1 MGKTGQPSW
10 AKRILKLLEQA
21 KAKDPDFARF
31 GAYSHRYKLSPPA
44 SEETIQRFE
53 AQEGIRLPEE
63 YRDFLFFVGN
73 GGAGPYY
80 GLYGLETLEKELHDS
95 HGSRLY
101 RVLEEPVIYPKMSD
115 EEWGRAAY
123 LKMSDEER
131 HRTVYPKGAP
141 GNSRQKGEE
150 VHPYAGVLPIG
161 SQGCTLM
168 TGLMLAGP
176 YRGQVVYYDE
186 DFCGPPFFVREK
198 GFLAW
203 YERWLREVIAGYND
217 EKAGFGLNLDG
228 SPGQLMEL
236 YEQTEN
242 PEDRIEIVDS
252 YYKFET
258 LPGKQKTYFKKACAR
273 ESNMEVRMKLIKML
287 ARFHV
292 PGMTKELEKLW
303 EYGAYAEAVS
313 VITYEGTWEV
323 KEAWYERVFE
333 ILPRLRGEG
342 FRDACHTISAMKDY
356 PDVHAGRLRE
366 ALTREDLDRND
377 RAALFHCIRKL
388 KGKEEVLDYFMNYL
402 STEEEPALLIYAVW
416 CTEGVK
422 NRQLQEL
429 YVGLMDK
436 YRTHE
441 NTKFDYKGSQM
452 VLRGG
457 CCMGAGRPEGQ
468 LVSNLMR
475 QFDYFGLDYRGGF
488 QLLMDEGRW
497 KEWKQ
502 QNGFGAG

>member
-1 MGKTGQPSW
+1 MGKTGKTGQPAW

-21 KAKDPDFARF
+21 KAKDSDLVRF
-31 GAYSHRYKLSPPA
+31 GADSHQYKLSPPA
-44 SEETIQRFE
+44 SEETIQTFE
-53 AQEGIRLPEE
+53 EQEGIRLPEE
-63 YRDFLFFVGN
+63 YRDFLLFVGN

-80 GLYGLETLEKELHDS
+80 GLYGVKIQEKKFRGS
-95 HGSRLY
+95 HASRLY
-101 RVLEEPVIYPKMSD
+101 RVQEEPVIYPKMSD
-115 EEWGRAAY
+115 EDWNRVADLEGR
-123 LKMSDEER
+123 R
-131 HRTVYPKGAP
+131 
-141 GNSRQKGEE
+141 KGEE
-150 VHPYAGVLPIG
+150 VEPYVGVLPIG

-168 TGLMLAGP
+168 TGIMLAGP

-217 EKAGFGLNLDG
+217 EEVGFGLNIDG
-228 SPGQLMEL
+228 TPSQLMEL
-236 YEQTEN
+236 YEQTED
-242 PEDRIEIVDS
+242 PEEKTEIIDS
-252 YYKFET
+252 FYKFET
-258 LPGKQKTYFKKACAR
+258 LPGKQKTYFKKACAQ

-287 ARFHV
+287 VRFHV
-292 PGMTKELEKLW
+292 PGMAKELEKLW

-313 VITYEGTWEV
+313 IITYEGTWEV

-342 FRDACHTISAMKDY
+342 FRDACRTISAVKDY
-356 PDVHAGRLRE
+356 PNVHAGRLRE
-366 ALTREDLDRND
+366 ALNREDLDRND
-377 RAALFHCIRKL
+377 RISLFHCIKEL
-388 KGKEEVLDYFMNYL
+388 KGKDEVLDYFLDYL
-402 STEEEPALLIYAVW
+402 STEEDPTLLIYAVW

-422 NRQLQEL
+422 DRKLQEL
-429 YVGLMDK
+429 YVRLMDK

-457 CCMGAGRPEGQ
+457 ACLGASRPQGQ
-468 LVSNLMR
+468 LTSNLMR
-475 QFDYFGLDYRGGF
+475 QFEYFGMDYRGGF
-488 QLLMDEGRW
+488 KFLMDEGRW

-502 QNGFGAG
+502 QNGFGAADRLDRGK